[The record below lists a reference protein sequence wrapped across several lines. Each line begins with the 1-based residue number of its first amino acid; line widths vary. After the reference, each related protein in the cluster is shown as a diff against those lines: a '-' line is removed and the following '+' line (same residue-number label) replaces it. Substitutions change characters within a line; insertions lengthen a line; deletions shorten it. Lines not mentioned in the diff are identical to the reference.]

1 MTASTKTIRF
11 VSLGDRFAELSV
23 VILTVIALALG
34 AWLKSGVENRS
45 LAFSNAGITA
55 QTPAGWLITKASGEE
70 VLRVTD
76 RTSSGFGTT
85 YTIQQNAVAADAELG
100 QVVSMLTLDRGT
112 SLTAYRVLKQQDVT
126 VAGRKG
132 VEIEYVYVES
142 AANLTHAVL
151 PVVVHGLDYVFVEN
165 GKAVIVG
172 YQAAQSAFDT
182 DLGRFLRF
190 LVSVKF

>member
-1 MTASTKTIRF
+1 MTASSKTVRF
-11 VSLGDRFAELSV
+11 VSLGDRFAEISV

-45 LAFSNAGITA
+45 LAFSNSGIA
-55 QTPAGWLITKASGEE
+55 ANTPAGWLVSKAGGEE

-76 RTSSGFGTT
+76 RTSRGFGTT
-85 YTIQQNAVAADAELG
+85 YTIQQKAVAADAEIG
-100 QVVSMLTLDRGT
+100 QVVGMLTLERGN

-126 VAGRKG
+126 VAGRKAA
-132 VEIEYVYVES
+132 EIEYVYVEL

-172 YQAAQSAFDT
+172 YQADQSAFDT
-182 DLGRFLRF
+182 DMGRFLRF